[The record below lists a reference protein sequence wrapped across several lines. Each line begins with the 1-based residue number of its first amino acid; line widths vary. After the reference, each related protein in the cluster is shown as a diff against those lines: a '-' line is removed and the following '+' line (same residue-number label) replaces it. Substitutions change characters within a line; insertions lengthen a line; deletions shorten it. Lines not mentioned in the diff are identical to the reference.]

1 MKIQLDEKGQSRTV
15 ISERSE
21 PSGVLIG
28 REKQTCFVDV
38 GSNPSPQALFAA
50 MTYVRSMPYR
60 VTLTKAHDGK
70 NMPLPFDSAL
80 TASESCFAIG
90 HYLLRLL
97 EKNQT
102 YFKTTDIRPVNRT
115 HVAEVPLI
123 IHHLTDLF
131 NYTLPTSTALSR
143 YSEDDLAPFSF
154 IRPSVKQSFDEAD
167 YTIMKLPRHQDWP
180 AEDGFVPL
188 SVGELCAPP
197 YDTWI
202 NSLCHIALCTKR
214 PIIQFAEM
222 RLALKQKETD
232 DDKPAIYPEPEWHE
246 IIRIIYPF
254 AAPSEKP
261 SNYRLLMGAVI
272 PKTNQIIL

>member
-1 MKIQLDEKGQSRTV
+1 
-15 ISERSE
+15 
-21 PSGVLIG
+21 
-28 REKQTCFVDV
+28 
-38 GSNPSPQALFAA
+38 
-50 MTYVRSMPYR
+50 
-60 VTLTKAHDGK
+60 
-70 NMPLPFDSAL
+70 MPLGIIYFS
-80 TASESCFAIG
+80 
-90 HYLLRLL
+90 LL
-97 EKNQT
+97 EKNQA

-143 YSEDDLAPFSF
+143 YSEDDLTPFSF

-167 YTIMKLPRHQDWP
+167 YMIMKLPRHHHWP
-180 AEDGFVPL
+180 VEDGFV
-188 SVGELCAPP
+188 P

-232 DDKPAIYPEPEWHE
+232 DDKPAIFPEPEWHE
-246 IIRIIYPF
+246 VIRIIYPF

>member
-15 ISERSE
+15 TSERSE
-21 PSGVLIG
+21 TSGVLIA

-70 NMPLPFDSAL
+70 NMALPFDSAL
-80 TASESCFAIG
+80 TASHSCFAIG
-90 HYLLRLL
+90 HYLISLL
-97 EKNQT
+97 EKNQA

-154 IRPSVKQSFDEAD
+154 IRPSVKQSFDETD
-167 YTIMKLPRHQDWP
+167 YMIMKLPRHQDWP

-222 RLALKQKETD
+222 RLALKPEKTD

-246 IIRIIYPF
+246 VIRIIYPF